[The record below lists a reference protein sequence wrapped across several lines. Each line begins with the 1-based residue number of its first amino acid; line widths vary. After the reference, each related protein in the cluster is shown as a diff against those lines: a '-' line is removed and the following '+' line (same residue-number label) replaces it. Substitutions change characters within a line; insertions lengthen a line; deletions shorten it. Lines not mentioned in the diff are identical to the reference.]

1 MGLVITDT
9 SLIVLFLGLKEF
21 IRVNRLESR
30 VTERTFEKSAIIR
43 MSLTLGWKMGA
54 GVEREG
60 DPRLVQAHE

>member
-21 IRVNRLESR
+21 IRVNRLE
-30 VTERTFEKSAIIR
+30 RTFEKSAIIR

-54 GVEREG
+54 GVERGG